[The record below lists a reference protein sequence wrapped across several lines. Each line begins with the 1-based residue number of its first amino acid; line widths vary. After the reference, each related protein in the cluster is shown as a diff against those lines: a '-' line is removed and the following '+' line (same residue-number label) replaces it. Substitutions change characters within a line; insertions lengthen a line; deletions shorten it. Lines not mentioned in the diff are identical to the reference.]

1 MSETHD
7 AWRMTHAHAPVLKQL
22 EYECNM
28 SILFTKC
35 VTRATSTTVDTS
47 TTEERF
53 LRVTIRATTCTAHQA
68 HLMATYWRRAQAAI
82 DCIRSVWMARP
93 QIEVLSCSEH
103 VVFPEAVAIVAIT
116 LINSTPRQVA
126 ISLSLMVTRVIASH
140 KSKSH
145 GHVYVAGTSLVNW
158 RTGTRRLVGRNNVT
172 HTISVTSKHNPDT
185 DPDTSY
191 CTSPA
196 LLHSSCNGHKKATF
210 QFVTLELL

>member
-126 ISLSLMVTRVIASH
+126 ISLSLMGTRAIASH
-140 KSKSH
+140 KSKSQ
-145 GHVYVAGTSLVNW
+145 GHVRIGSRFFYRQLTNW
-158 RTGTRRLVGRNNVT
+158 YRLAGRNNVT
-172 HTISVTSKHNPDT
+172 HTISLTSKHNPDT
-185 DPDTSY
+185 DLRNYYP
-191 CTSPA
+191 CREPA
-196 LLHSSCNGHKKATF
+196 MVIKKETF
-210 QFVTLELL
+210 QLVTLELL